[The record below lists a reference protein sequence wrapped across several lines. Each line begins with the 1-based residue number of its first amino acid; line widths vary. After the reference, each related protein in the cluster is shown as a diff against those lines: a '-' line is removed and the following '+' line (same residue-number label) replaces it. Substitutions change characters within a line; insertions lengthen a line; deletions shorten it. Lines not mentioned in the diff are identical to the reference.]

1 LFTKINCATIPD
13 NLLEAELFGYE
24 EGAFTDAKKR
34 KKGRIELADKG
45 TLFLDEIGIAPMA
58 FQGKLLRLIQEGE
71 FERLGG
77 VETHKIDLRVV
88 AATNTDLKKAI
99 MGGQFRE
106 DLFYRLNVIHIHMPA
121 LRERREDI
129 PVLVAKFLEESAK
142 KNGRE
147 VPLITPDAIEA
158 LENYPWPGN
167 IRELQNLMERLVV
180 LNRSNTLELSQL
192 PHEITA
198 SQTTK
203 TMTIPIGVPL
213 KEVERKLM
221 AETLKTTKGDKRLA
235 AKLLGV
241 HPRTL
246 YRFLETEQVATETNP
261 S

>member
-1 LFTKINCATIPD
+1 MD
-13 NLLEAELFGYE
+13 
-24 EGAFTDAKKR
+24 
-34 KKGRIELADKG
+34 
-45 TLFLDEIGIAPMA
+45 
-58 FQGKLLRLIQEGE
+58 
-71 FERLGG
+71 
-77 VETHKIDLRVV
+77 
-88 AATNTDLKKAI
+88 
-99 MGGQFRE
+99 GQFRE

-180 LNRSNTLELSQL
+180 LNRSNTLDLSQL

>member
-1 LFTKINCATIPD
+1 MD
-13 NLLEAELFGYE
+13 
-24 EGAFTDAKKR
+24 
-34 KKGRIELADKG
+34 
-45 TLFLDEIGIAPMA
+45 
-58 FQGKLLRLIQEGE
+58 
-71 FERLGG
+71 
-77 VETHKIDLRVV
+77 
-88 AATNTDLKKAI
+88 
-99 MGGQFRE
+99 GQFRE
-106 DLFYRLNVIHIHMPA
+106 DLFYRLNVIHIHMPS

-180 LNRSNTLELSQL
+180 LNRSNTLDLSQL

-221 AETLKTTKGDKRLA
+221 AETLKPGGRLVLISFHSLEDRLVKIFFREGGFDASVPDEVYGTRPESPFTLITRKPVLPGPDELKRNPRSRS
-235 AKLLGV
+235 AKLRIAERR
-241 HPRTL
+241 P
-246 YRFLETEQVATETNP
+246 YREY
-261 S
+261 